1 MNKEILYGIIG
12 LLVGVVIAIIF
23 TSYNVNNNN
32 SSMMRMMGINTRN
45 VMGDDENTDGRD
57 MMGMGSSMT
66 DMMDTLE
73 EKTGDTFDKAFISSM
88 IIHHQGAIE
97 MAQEAKNNAKHDEIK
112 NLAGDIIKAQ
122 TAEIKQMRQW
132 QSDWGY

>member
-1 MNKEILYGIIG
+1 MSKEILYGIIG
-12 LLVGVVIAIIF
+12 VLVGIVIATIF
-23 TSYNVNNNN
+23 ASYNVNNNN
-32 SSMMRMMGINTRN
+32 SSMMRMMAINTRN
-45 VMGDDENTDGRD
+45 MMDDDENTDDHG

-73 EKTGDTFDKAFISSM
+73 GKTGDTFDKAFISSM

-97 MAQEAKNNAKHDEIK
+97 MAQETRNNAKHDEIK
-112 NLAGDIIKAQ
+112 NLADDIIKAQ